1 MTELELTGG
10 CVVFHVYVN
19 GKKDSS
25 YDFFDNELEGI
36 NYKVVKEDT
45 LDLSKCEEVHTR
57 EESYDDTY
65 YGFNDEEELPDD
77 YEFEVE
83 LTHVMLPNGEVRD
96 MRNIIDDHIDDTTF
110 ETSSGSSF
118 VEYYKITAD
127 GIESIEDEDIIEED
141 DMW

>member
-1 MTELELTGG
+1 MTELETKGG
-10 CVVFHVYVN
+10 CVVFHIYEN
-19 GKKDSS
+19 GEKDTS

-45 LDLSKCEEVHTR
+45 LDLSKYEEVHTR

-96 MRNIIDDHIDDTTF
+96 MKNIIDDHIDDTTF

-118 VEYYKITAD
+118 VEYYKVTPD